1 MENTSGIKW
10 AEKLESAL
18 LKMSPSSL
26 LLACREYKIPVVRNT
41 VNDVQ
46 FRVILSDNITA
57 LKFYLI
63 ASSLIHLVPTTQ
75 SSFED
80 VRPNLLTGNA

>member
-1 MENTSGIKW
+1 
-10 AEKLESAL
+10 
-18 LKMSPSSL
+18 MSPNSL
-26 LLACREYKIPVVRNT
+26 LLGCRGYKVLVVRNT

-46 FRVILSDNITA
+46 FEQLHFEIRVILSNNITA

-63 ASSLIHLVPTTQ
+63 ASSLIHLVPTSQ

-80 VRPNLLTGNA
+80 VRSNLFTVNV

>member
-1 MENTSGIKW
+1 
-10 AEKLESAL
+10 
-18 LKMSPSSL
+18 MSSSSL
-26 LLACREYKIPVVRNT
+26 LLACRGNKIPVVRNT

-46 FRVILSDNITA
+46 FEQLHFEIRVILSNNITA

-75 SSFED
+75 SSFEN
-80 VRPNLLTGNA
+80 VRPNLFTINA